1 MRGIAAAILL
11 AFVMAA
17 PIGMVPLTGGVM
29 PVHGA
34 QPILAAASPSH
45 DAIAQVSRNA
55 TADMITVEGNPAYT
69 SPTGIKHAF
78 ILSPAIG
85 AASGGG
91 HLYDSGYS
99 VAGIT
104 FASWNGTIDMR
115 IGGELMFMPGYD
127 ASNYASL
134 GTAWANVSY
143 GNATLSWSHAFDE
156 VYTGSAAWCSIA
168 PEWNATAPLYERATL
183 NVTLT
188 ADPGEPWRYSSNA
201 PYSLVSHAVPLGGNS
216 MDALPSGGYPV
227 SAIPASGGYMTL
239 TYAQPVVSLQAGFS
253 AAFPGENSSYVT
265 EWIFSD
271 GSTASG
277 VEVNRTF
284 TNAGVH
290 QVSVNVSF
298 GGGWDVHYFNVT
310 VNIYVSISDSVS
322 SGMAPL
328 QEDFYSS
335 ALGAS
340 SYSYMWDFGNG
351 NTSVNQDPSQ
361 AFSAGNYS
369 VTLQVRSPG
378 GATGSASLSVV
389 SLPAPATVSYAPGK
403 DITVLTTVTFTLTP
417 SWDAPGP
424 YNVTWEFPNGQALAG
439 LTVSY
444 RFPVYEKSSPVDVT
458 LDYGDGKSW
467 SGTVTV
473 GMVPATPRLEF
484 SPPHVVPE
492 GTVIRLNA
500 SATAPDSG
508 AFSYSWEI
516 GGQSY
521 TGNAILY
528 YFNSSGNYSV
538 SVTVTD
544 GLGASSSM
552 TAVIDSVL
560 VTSSSTITISD
571 TRTVS
576 GPYVYYAVEVQ
587 SIGGI
592 SVAEAFLGP
601 ESIGMPETNASVSG
615 TVTTAYYN
623 ITLDQRD
630 YQAGTYPIGIDV
642 FNTNGQS
649 NSRTIEFTV
658 SSRYAIGSFDIVALF
673 GGLPNFIMVL
683 VTIAAA
689 ITGIVAA
696 RPRPEYMNIGGSTFR
711 STPGKPLTQVKRKR

>member
-1 MRGIAAAILL
+1 MKGIAAAILL
-11 AFVMAA
+11 AIVMAA
-17 PIGMVPLTGGVM
+17 PIGGIMPSGAAT
-29 PVHGA
+29 PVHNA
-34 QPILAAASPSH
+34 QPILTASPSSQNVITQISKN
-45 DAIAQVSRNA
+45 D
-55 TADMITVEGNPAYT
+55 TADILQIGTASTTWFISSPTTSGGIYYNSAYT
-69 SPTGIKHAF
+69 VSA
-78 ILSPAIG
+78 L
-85 AASGGG
+85 
-91 HLYDSGYS
+91 
-99 VAGIT
+99 T

-115 IGGELMFMPGYD
+115 VGGELMFVPGYD
-127 ASNYASL
+127 ASLDASL
-134 GTAWANVSY
+134 GTAWANLTY
-143 GNATLSWSHAFDE
+143 GNTTLSWSHVFNTVKAESTDE
-156 VYTGSAAWCSIA
+156 WCSIA
-168 PEWNATAPLYERATL
+168 PEWNGTAPLYEHATL

-188 ADPGEPWRYSSNA
+188 ADPGNPWRYSGNL
-201 PYSLVSHAVPLGGNS
+201 PFSLISHAVPLGGNS
-216 MDALPSGGYPV
+216 MDVMNWNGTYPI
-227 SAIPASGGYMTL
+227 SAIPVSSGYMTL
-239 TYAQPVVSLQAGFS
+239 SYGQPVVSLQAGFS

-265 EWIFSD
+265 GWEFSD
-271 GSTASG
+271 GATASG
-277 VEVNRTF
+277 VEVNQTF
-284 TNAGVH
+284 TDAGVY

-298 GGGWDVHYFNVT
+298 GNNSDMHYFNVT
-310 VNIYVSISDSVS
+310 VNIYVSVSDSVS

-328 QEDFYSS
+328 LEDFYSS

-361 AFSAGNYS
+361 VFSAGNYT

-403 DITVLTTVTFTLTP
+403 NITVLTTVTFTLTP
-417 SWDAPGP
+417 SWDAHGP
-424 YNVTWEFPNGQALAG
+424 YNVTWQFPNGQTLAG

-467 SGTVTV
+467 SSTITV
-473 GMVPATPRLEF
+473 GMVPATPTLEF
-484 SPPHVVPE
+484 SPPQVVPE
-492 GTVIRLNA
+492 GTVIQLNA
-500 SATAPDSG
+500 SATAPDSST
-508 AFSYSWEI
+508 FTFSWEI

-521 TGNAILY
+521 TGNEVLY
-528 YFNSSGNYSV
+528 YFNSTGNYSV

-552 TAVIDSVL
+552 SVVIDSVL

-571 TRTVS
+571 TKSES

-642 FNTNGQS
+642 FNANGQS

-658 SSRYAIGSFDIVALF
+658 SSQYAIGSFDIVALF

-696 RPRPEYMNIGGSTFR
+696 RPKPEYMNIGGSTFR
-711 STPGKPLTQVKRKR
+711 SAPGKPLTQVKRKR

>member
-11 AFVMAA
+11 AIVMAA
-17 PIGMVPLTGGVM
+17 PIGGIM
-29 PVHGA
+29 PSGAAMPAHNA
-34 QPILAAASPSH
+34 QPILNASPSSQ
-45 DAIAQVSRNA
+45 DVITQISRNA
-55 TADMITVEGNPAYT
+55 TADILQIGTASISSFISSPTTSGGIYYNSAYT
-69 SPTGIKHAF
+69 VSA
-78 ILSPAIG
+78 L
-85 AASGGG
+85 
-91 HLYDSGYS
+91 
-99 VAGIT
+99 T

-115 IGGELMFMPGYD
+115 VGGELMFVPGYD
-127 ASNYASL
+127 ASLDASL
-134 GTAWANVSY
+134 GTAWANLTY
-143 GNATLSWSHAFDE
+143 GNTTLSWSHVFNEVRAEGTDE
-156 VYTGSAAWCSIA
+156 WCSIA
-168 PEWNATAPLYERATL
+168 PEWNGTAPLYEHATL
-183 NVTLT
+183 KVTLT
-188 ADPGEPWRYSSNA
+188 ADPGNPWRYSGNL
-201 PYSLVSHAVPLGGNS
+201 PFSLISHAVPFGGNS
-216 MDALPSGGYPV
+216 MDVMNWNGTFPI
-227 SAIPASGGYMTL
+227 SAIPVSSGYMTL
-239 TYAQPVVSLQAGFS
+239 SYAQPVVSLQAGFS
-253 AAFPGENSSYVT
+253 AAFQGENSSYIT
-265 EWIFSD
+265 GWEFSD
-271 GSTASG
+271 GTTASG
-277 VEVNRTF
+277 VEVNQTF
-284 TNAGVH
+284 TNAGVY

-298 GGGWDVHYFNVT
+298 GNSSDVHYFNVT
-310 VNIYVSISDSVS
+310 VNIYVSVSDSVS

-361 AFSAGNYS
+361 VFSTGNYS

-424 YNVTWEFPNGQALAG
+424 YNVTWQFPNGQALAG

-458 LDYGDGKSW
+458 LDYGNDKSW
-467 SGTVTV
+467 SSTITV
-473 GMVPATPRLEF
+473 GMVPATPTLEF
-484 SPPHVVPE
+484 SPPQVVPE
-492 GTVIRLNA
+492 GTVIQLNA
-500 SATAPDSG
+500 SAAAPDSST
-508 AFSYSWEI
+508 FSYSWEI

-521 TGNAILY
+521 TGHEVLY
-528 YFNSSGNYSV
+528 YFNSTGNYSV

-552 TAVIDSVL
+552 SVVIDSVL

-571 TRTVS
+571 TKSES

-642 FNTNGQS
+642 FNANGQS

-658 SSRYAIGSFDIVALF
+658 SSQYAIGSFDIVALF

-696 RPRPEYMNIGGSTFR
+696 RPKPEYMNIGGSTFR
-711 STPGKPLTQVKRKR
+711 SAPGKPLTQVKRKR

>member
-1 MRGIAAAILL
+1 MKGIAAAILL
-11 AFVMAA
+11 AIVMAA
-17 PIGMVPLTGGVM
+17 PIGGIMPSGAAT
-29 PVHGA
+29 PVHNA
-34 QPILAAASPSH
+34 QPILTASPSSQNVITQISKN
-45 DAIAQVSRNA
+45 D
-55 TADMITVEGNPAYT
+55 TADILQIGTASTTWFISSPTTSGGIYYNSAYT
-69 SPTGIKHAF
+69 VSA
-78 ILSPAIG
+78 L
-85 AASGGG
+85 
-91 HLYDSGYS
+91 
-99 VAGIT
+99 T

-115 IGGELMFMPGYD
+115 VGGELMFVPGYD
-127 ASNYASL
+127 ASLDASL
-134 GTAWANVSY
+134 GTAWANLTY
-143 GNATLSWSHAFDE
+143 GNTTLSWSHVFNTVKAESTDE
-156 VYTGSAAWCSIA
+156 WCSIA
-168 PEWNATAPLYERATL
+168 PEWNGTAPLYEHATL

-188 ADPGEPWRYSSNA
+188 ADPGNPWRYSGNL
-201 PYSLVSHAVPLGGNS
+201 PFSLISHAVPLGGNS
-216 MDALPSGGYPV
+216 MDVMNWNGTYPI
-227 SAIPASGGYMTL
+227 SAIPVSSGYMTL
-239 TYAQPVVSLQAGFS
+239 SYGQPVVSLQAGFS

-265 EWIFSD
+265 GWEFSD
-271 GSTASG
+271 GATASG
-277 VEVNRTF
+277 VEVNQTF
-284 TNAGVH
+284 TDAGVY

-298 GGGWDVHYFNVT
+298 GNNSDIHYFNVT
-310 VNIYVSISDSVS
+310 VNIYVSVSDSVS

-361 AFSAGNYS
+361 VFSAGNYT

-403 DITVLTTVTFTLTP
+403 NITVLTTVTFTLTP
-417 SWDAPGP
+417 SWDAHGP
-424 YNVTWEFPNGQALAG
+424 YNVTWQFPNGQTLAG

-467 SGTVTV
+467 SSTITV
-473 GMVPATPRLEF
+473 GMVPATPTLEF
-484 SPPHVVPE
+484 SPPQVVPE
-492 GTVIRLNA
+492 GTVIQLNA
-500 SATAPDSG
+500 SATAPDSST
-508 AFSYSWEI
+508 FTFSWEI

-521 TGNAILY
+521 TGNEVLY
-528 YFNSSGNYSV
+528 YFNSTGNYSV

-552 TAVIDSVL
+552 SVVIDSVL

-571 TRTVS
+571 TKSES

-642 FNTNGQS
+642 FNMNGQS

-658 SSRYAIGSFDIVALF
+658 SSQYAIGSFDLVALF

-683 VTIAAA
+683 VTISAA

-696 RPRPEYMNIGGSTFR
+696 RPKPEYMNIGGSTFR
-711 STPGKPLTQVKRKR
+711 SAPGKPLTQVKKKR

>member
-1 MRGIAAAILL
+1 MKGIAAAILL
-11 AFVMAA
+11 AIVMAA
-17 PIGMVPLTGGVM
+17 PIGGIMPSGAAT
-29 PVHGA
+29 PVHNA
-34 QPILAAASPSH
+34 QPILTASPSSQNVITQISKN
-45 DAIAQVSRNA
+45 D
-55 TADMITVEGNPAYT
+55 TADILQIGTASTTWFISSPTTSGGIYYNSAYT
-69 SPTGIKHAF
+69 VSA
-78 ILSPAIG
+78 L
-85 AASGGG
+85 
-91 HLYDSGYS
+91 
-99 VAGIT
+99 T

-115 IGGELMFMPGYD
+115 VGGELMFVPGYD
-127 ASNYASL
+127 ASLDASL
-134 GTAWANVSY
+134 GTAWANLTY
-143 GNATLSWSHAFDE
+143 GNTTLSWSHVFNTVKAESTDE
-156 VYTGSAAWCSIA
+156 WCSIA
-168 PEWNATAPLYERATL
+168 PEWNGTAPLYEHATL

-188 ADPGEPWRYSSNA
+188 ADPGNPWRYSGNL
-201 PYSLVSHAVPLGGNS
+201 PFSLISHAVPLGGNS
-216 MDALPSGGYPV
+216 MDVMNWNGTYPI
-227 SAIPASGGYMTL
+227 SAIPVSSGYMTL
-239 TYAQPVVSLQAGFS
+239 SYGQPVVSLQAGFS

-265 EWIFSD
+265 GWEFSD
-271 GSTASG
+271 GATASG
-277 VEVNRTF
+277 VEVNQTF
-284 TNAGVH
+284 TDAGVY

-298 GGGWDVHYFNVT
+298 GNNSDIHYFNVT
-310 VNIYVSISDSVS
+310 VNIYVSVSDSVS

-361 AFSAGNYS
+361 VFSAGNYT

-403 DITVLTTVTFTLTP
+403 NITVLTTVTFTLTP
-417 SWDAPGP
+417 SWDAHGP
-424 YNVTWEFPNGQALAG
+424 YNVTWQFPNGQTLAG

-467 SGTVTV
+467 SSTITV
-473 GMVPATPRLEF
+473 GMVPATPTLEF
-484 SPPHVVPE
+484 SPPQVVPE
-492 GTVIRLNA
+492 GTVIQLNA
-500 SATAPDSG
+500 SATAPDSST
-508 AFSYSWEI
+508 FTFSWEI

-521 TGNAILY
+521 TGNEVLY
-528 YFNSSGNYSV
+528 YFNSTGNYSV

-544 GLGASSSM
+544 GLGASSSKSV
-552 TAVIDSVL
+552 VIDSVL

-571 TRTVS
+571 TKSES

-642 FNTNGQS
+642 FNANGQS

-658 SSRYAIGSFDIVALF
+658 SSQYAIGSFDIVALF

-696 RPRPEYMNIGGSTFR
+696 RPKPEYMNIGGSTFR
-711 STPGKPLTQVKRKR
+711 SAPGKPLTQVKRKR

>member
-1 MRGIAAAILL
+1 MKGIAAAILL
-11 AFVMAA
+11 AIVMAA
-17 PIGMVPLTGGVM
+17 PIGGIMPSGAAT
-29 PVHGA
+29 PVHNA
-34 QPILAAASPSH
+34 QPILTASPSSQNVITQISKN
-45 DAIAQVSRNA
+45 D
-55 TADMITVEGNPAYT
+55 TADILQIGTASTTWFISSPTTSGGIYYNSAYT
-69 SPTGIKHAF
+69 VSA
-78 ILSPAIG
+78 L
-85 AASGGG
+85 
-91 HLYDSGYS
+91 
-99 VAGIT
+99 T

-115 IGGELMFMPGYD
+115 VGGELMFVPGYD
-127 ASNYASL
+127 ASLDASL
-134 GTAWANVSY
+134 GTAWANLTY
-143 GNATLSWSHAFDE
+143 GNTTLSWSHVFNTVKAESTDE
-156 VYTGSAAWCSIA
+156 WCSIA
-168 PEWNATAPLYERATL
+168 PEWNGTAPLYEHATL

-188 ADPGEPWRYSSNA
+188 ADPGNPWRYSGNL
-201 PYSLVSHAVPLGGNS
+201 PFSLISHAVPLGGNS
-216 MDALPSGGYPV
+216 MDVMNWNGTYPI
-227 SAIPASGGYMTL
+227 SAIPVSSGYMTL
-239 TYAQPVVSLQAGFS
+239 SYGQPVVSLQAGFS

-265 EWIFSD
+265 GWEFSD
-271 GSTASG
+271 GATASG
-277 VEVNRTF
+277 VEVNQTF
-284 TNAGVH
+284 TDAGVY

-298 GGGWDVHYFNVT
+298 GNNSDIHYFNVT
-310 VNIYVSISDSVS
+310 VNIYVSVSDSVS

-361 AFSAGNYS
+361 VFSAGNYT

-403 DITVLTTVTFTLTP
+403 NITVLTTVTFTLTP
-417 SWDAPGP
+417 SWDAHGP
-424 YNVTWEFPNGQALAG
+424 YNVTWQFPNGQTLAG

-467 SGTVTV
+467 SSTITV
-473 GMVPATPRLEF
+473 GMVPATPTLEF
-484 SPPHVVPE
+484 SPPQVVPE
-492 GTVIRLNA
+492 GTVIQLNA
-500 SATAPDSG
+500 SATAPDSST
-508 AFSYSWEI
+508 FTFSWEI

-521 TGNAILY
+521 TGNEVLY
-528 YFNSSGNYSV
+528 YFNSTGNYSV

-552 TAVIDSVL
+552 SVVIDSVL

-571 TRTVS
+571 TKSES

-642 FNTNGQS
+642 FNANGQS

-658 SSRYAIGSFDIVALF
+658 SSQYAIGSFDIVALF

-696 RPRPEYMNIGGSTFR
+696 RPKPEYMNIGGSTFR
-711 STPGKPLTQVKRKR
+711 SAPGKPLTQVKRKR

>member
-11 AFVMAA
+11 ALVMAA
-17 PIGMVPLTGGVM
+17 PIGMVQPGAAM
-29 PVHGA
+29 PVHNA
-34 QPILAAASPSH
+34 QPILAASPS
-45 DAIAQVSRNA
+45 AQNVITQISKNS
-55 TADMITVEGNPAYT
+55 TADILQIGTASISFFASSPTTSGGIYYNSAYT
-69 SPTGIKHAF
+69 V
-78 ILSPAIG
+78 
-85 AASGGG
+85 AA
-91 HLYDSGYS
+91 L
-99 VAGIT
+99 T

-115 IGGELMFMPGYD
+115 SGGELMFVPGYD
-127 ASNYASL
+127 ASLDASL
-134 GTAWANVSY
+134 GTAWANLTY
-143 GNATLSWSHAFDE
+143 GNTTLSWSHVFNEIKYGGTD
-156 VYTGSAAWCSIA
+156 YWCSIA
-168 PEWNATAPLYERATL
+168 PEWNGTAPLYEHATL
-183 NVTLT
+183 KVTLT
-188 ADPGEPWRYSSNA
+188 ADPGNPWRYSGNL
-201 PYSLVSHAVPLGGNS
+201 PFSLISHAVPLGSNS
-216 MDALPSGGYPV
+216 MDVMKWNGTYPI
-227 SAIPASGGYMTL
+227 SAIPVSSGYITL
-239 TYAQPVVSLQAGFS
+239 SYGQPVVSLQAGFS

-265 EWIFSD
+265 GWEFSD
-271 GSTASG
+271 GATASG
-277 VEVNRTF
+277 IEVNQTF

-298 GGGWDVHYFNVT
+298 GGLWDVHYFNFT
-310 VNIYVSISDSVS
+310 VNIYVSVSDSVS

-340 SYSYMWDFGNG
+340 SYSYQWDFGNG

-361 AFSAGNYS
+361 VFSSGNYT

-403 DITVLTTVTFTLTP
+403 DVTVLTTVTFTLTT

-424 YNVTWEFPNGQALAG
+424 YNVTWQFPNGQTLAG

-444 RFPVYEKSSPVDVT
+444 RFPVYEKSSPVAVT
-458 LDYGDGKSW
+458 MNYGDDKSW
-467 SGTVTV
+467 SATITV
-473 GMVPATPRLEF
+473 GMVPATPTLEF
-484 SPPHVVPE
+484 SPPQVVPE
-492 GTVIRLNA
+492 GTVIQLNA
-500 SATAPDSG
+500 SATAPDSST
-508 AFSYSWEI
+508 FSYSWEI

-521 TGNAILY
+521 SGNEVLY
-528 YFNSSGNYSV
+528 YFNSSGNLSV
-538 SVTVTD
+538 TVTVTD
-544 GLGASSSM
+544 GLGASASRSV
-552 TAVIDSVL
+552 VIDSVL

-601 ESIGMPETNASVSG
+601 ESIGMRETNASASG

-642 FNTNGQS
+642 FNMNGQS

-658 SSRYAIGSFDIVALF
+658 SSQYAIGSFDLVALF

-696 RPRPEYMNIGGSTFR
+696 RPKPEYMNIGGSTFR
-711 STPGKPLTQVKRKR
+711 STPGKPLTQVKKKR